1 MTTQSIAITG
11 PVLTKKSCPYNTT
24 SDKKTF
30 LNTSIEIEKYDS
42 FCCVTTERLTPC
54 QAHKFYGERAT
65 CETWLDEAKNKMGVA
80 HIKSGNFAASSLIF
94 QCVVLAYNTIRWMAL
109 LSDND
114 QLKRWEIRTVR
125 TYLIR
130 TAGKLL
136 TGSNQLRLKVPDQHL
151 HENPWK
157 AWLKLS
163 FI

>member
-1 MTTQSIAITG
+1 
-11 PVLTKKSCPYNTT
+11 
-24 SDKKTF
+24 
-30 LNTSIEIEKYDS
+30 
-42 FCCVTTERLTPC
+42 
-54 QAHKFYGERAT
+54 
-65 CETWLDEAKNKMGVA
+65 
-80 HIKSGNFAASSLIF
+80 LIF
-94 QCVVLAYNTIRWMAL
+94 QCAVLAYNTIRWMAL

-114 QLKRWEIRTVR
+114 QLKRWEIQTVR

-136 TGSNQLRLKVPDQHL
+136 TRSNQLRLKVPDQHL